1 MGGPDPYRNSRVK
14 FLISLPS
21 SAMRM
26 STWSSII
33 SEGRL
38 STTQSRIDRG
48 PLIINSCKM
57 EGLPES
63 PESNLSRL
71 TRYFAT
77 RLEHF
82 RLLEDLYRDMD
93 LANVVADKEALQI
106 KSSEYD

>member
-1 MGGPDPYRNSRVK
+1 
-14 FLISLPS
+14 
-21 SAMRM
+21 
-26 STWSSII
+26 
-33 SEGRL
+33 
-38 STTQSRIDRG
+38 
-48 PLIINSCKM
+48 M

-93 LANVVADKEALQI
+93 PANVVADEEALQI
-106 KSSEYD
+106 KSGECD